1 MPEIYSDYPLS
12 MGEFAM
18 SVSVPL
24 SEIHRTV
31 LTWLKNRNDS
41 VLFGAQAVN
50 AYVGEPR
57 MTVDIDLM
65 SNVAEHVATEICDLL
80 HETHRIAVRTRVVA
94 NGNGFRVYQL
104 QSEGNRHLVD
114 VRQVATLPP
123 SNSISGV
130 LVILPCDLIAQK
142 VISMI
147 ARKNTP
153 KSFTDQ
159 ADIVRLLLAFP
170 ELQSYDGPVLQAMH
184 RYDATETVVHAW
196 RDLSAREISPN
207 SDDDY

>member
-12 MGEFAM
+12 IGEFAM
-18 SVSVPL
+18 SISVPL

-31 LTWLKNRNDS
+31 LTWLRNRKDS

-65 SNVAEHVATEICDLL
+65 SEVAEYVASEICDSL
-80 HETHRIAVRTRVVA
+80 HKTHHIAMHTRVVA
-94 NGNGFRVYQL
+94 NGKGFRVYQL

-114 VRQVATLPP
+114 IRQVASLPP
-123 SNSISGV
+123 NNSISGV

-153 KSFTDQ
+153 KSLTDQ
-159 ADIVRLLLAFP
+159 ADILRLILAFP
-170 ELQSYDGPVLQAMH
+170 ELQAYEGTVLQAMQ
-184 RYDATETVVHAW
+184 RYDATETATLAW
-196 RDLSAREISPN
+196 RDLSSREISPN
-207 SDDDY
+207 NDDDY